1 MRGRFASGYD
11 RVISL
16 MAFLEHTVRTM
27 AKTIIKHGKKPASLI
42 LLSPN
47 LEFIKQMIV
56 YLFRMMLFRVLMYY
70 AVLITIDLI
79 TDFPVPPI
87 LYILPLY
94 NVLFILLYRQKLVI
108 TKDGVSA
115 SYPFINNRHSKRKL
129 NMRKGFAMEEIQTW
143 VVERVQNLFLIRLN
157 FKDGLILSFPLFCD
171 QEDINII
178 KTELRN
184 WLPQEKGFDY
194 S

>member
-1 MRGRFASGYD
+1 MYR
-11 RVISL
+11 
-16 MAFLEHTVRTM
+16 
-27 AKTIIKHGKKPASLI
+27 TIIKHGKKPESLI
-42 LLSPN
+42 LLSPH

-70 AVLITIDLI
+70 AVIITIDLI
-79 TDFPVPPI
+79 TDFPMPPI
-87 LYILPLY
+87 LYLLPLY
-94 NVLFILLYRQKLVI
+94 NFILILMYRQKLII

-115 SYPFINNRHSKRKL
+115 SFPFINNRNSKRKL
-129 NMRKGFAMEEIQTW
+129 NMRKGFAVEDIQTW
-143 VVERVQNLFLIRLN
+143 VVERVQNLFLVRLN
-157 FKDGLILSFPLFCD
+157 FHDGLILSFPLFGD

-184 WLPQEKGFDY
+184 WLPKEKGFDY